1 MEMPSPLIR
10 IETARTIMSD
20 IMVDHAPVMYE
31 MNQDPLVIQY
41 TGDGPFASLE
51 ATQNFIRQYD
61 QYQKYQVG
69 RLAIVLKQDQTCIGW
84 CGLKYDAE
92 SKEYDIGFRLLRAYW
107 NQGYAT
113 ETALAS
119 LAYGF
124 NTLGLNRIVGRAMT
138 ANTASVQVLRK
149 IGMSYLQ
156 DFNFDNQPGM
166 IYALDRTDYIRQ
178 QT

>member
-1 MEMPSPLIR
+1 MTSPLIR
-10 IETARTIMSD
+10 LETPRTIMSD
-20 IMVDHAPVMYE
+20 IMVEHAPVMYD
-31 MNQDPLVIQY
+31 MNLDPLVIQY

-61 QYQKYQVG
+61 QYEKYQVG

-84 CGLKYDAE
+84 CGLKYTAE
-92 SKEYDIGFRLLRAYW
+92 NNEYDIGFRLLRAYW

-138 ANTASVQVLRK
+138 ANSASVQVLKK
-149 IGMSYLQ
+149 IGMTYSH
-156 DFNFDNQPGM
+156 DFNFDNQPGVV
-166 IYALDRTDYIRQ
+166 YALDRADYIKQ
-178 QT
+178 HD